1 MADPIVSKYTRPAIE
16 RQDDALDPKTSQPLM
31 LIGTMNETMADQ
43 LAPGSNI
50 AHYRVVSHLGE
61 GGMGSVY
68 LADDT
73 HLGRRVA
80 LKVLPARLAA
90 DPERMHRFV
99 QEARLAS
106 ALTHPNVAYIYE
118 IGEEASKDDGL
129 RFLAMEYVDG
139 EPLSVRL
146 SRGPLPLS
154 ELLSI
159 GAQVADALDDA
170 HSKGIVHR
178 DIKPSNLML
187 TPRGYVK
194 VLDFGLAKLEGPR
207 SGNQPH
213 GDETQLMTG
222 AGVVLGTVAYMS
234 PEQALGRDLDH
245 RTDLF
250 SLGVVLYE
258 MAAARLPFSGATA
271 SETMARILNSQPEAL
286 ARFNYDLPE
295 GLEHVVRKCLE
306 KDRERRY
313 QTARE
318 VLVDLKNIQRDS
330 HGAPLPGSARRN
342 LTAVIVDDEELARA
356 LLREYVA
363 SSAGVEILAECANG
377 FEAVK
382 AISEKKPDLVFL
394 DVQMPK
400 LDGFEVLE
408 LIGSQVAVI
417 FVTAFDQYAMR
428 AFDQHA
434 VDYLLKP
441 FSLERF
447 QKALERARQRL
458 GENPSSG
465 AKALQ
470 TPPAAELAR
479 AARPPREYLQRIVVK
494 DGARVHIIP
503 VERLDYAEAQDDY
516 VSLHSQGKSY
526 LKEQTISSLEAAL
539 DPERFVRI
547 HRSAIVNLERVGK
560 IEPYAKDS
568 RVAVLADGVQLPVS
582 RAGYERLR
590 ALLGN

>member
-1 MADPIVSKYTRPAIE
+1 
-16 RQDDALDPKTSQPLM
+16 
-31 LIGTMNETMADQ
+31 MNETMTDP
-43 LAPGSNI
+43 LVPGSNI
-50 AHYRVVSHLGE
+50 AHYRIVSQLGE
-61 GGMGSVY
+61 GGMGAVY
-68 LADDT
+68 LADDMT
-73 HLGRRVA
+73 LGRRVA
-80 LKVLPARLAA
+80 LKVLPANMAA

-118 IGEEASKDDGL
+118 IGEHDGL
-129 RFLAMEYVDG
+129 RFLAMEYVEG

-146 SRGPLPLS
+146 GRGPLPLS

-159 GAQVADALDDA
+159 GIQVADALDDA

-178 DIKPSNLML
+178 DIKPSNMMI

-194 VLDFGLAKLEGPR
+194 VLDFGLAKLESPR
-207 SGNQPH
+207 SR
-213 GDETQLMTG
+213 DETQLITS
-222 AGVVLGTVAYMS
+222 AGVVMGTVAYMS

-258 MAAARLPFSGATA
+258 MATARLPFSGATV

-286 ARFNYDLPE
+286 ARFNYDVPE
-295 GLEHVVRKCLE
+295 GLERVVRKSLE

-318 VLVDLKNIQRDS
+318 LVVDLKNLERDFA
-330 HGAPLPGSARRN
+330 GASAAVTARRN
-342 LTAVIVDDEELARA
+342 LGAVLVDDEELARA
-356 LLREYVA
+356 LLREYIG
-363 SSAGVEILAECANG
+363 SSPDIEILAECANG

-400 LDGFEVLE
+400 LNGFEVLE
-408 LIGSQVAVI
+408 LIGQEVAVI
-417 FVTAFDQYAMR
+417 FVTAFDQYAMQ
-428 AFDQHA
+428 AFDEHA

-447 QKALERARQRL
+447 QKALERARRRL
-458 GENPSSG
+458 GENRSSVPG
-465 AKALQ
+465 GGSK

-479 AARPPREYLQRIVVK
+479 AARPPREYLQRVVVK

-503 VERLDYAEAQDDY
+503 VDRLDYAEAQDDY
-516 VSLHSQGKSY
+516 VSLHSQGKAY

-539 DPERFVRI
+539 DPDRFVRI
-547 HRSAIVNLERVGK
+547 HRSAIVNLERVEK

-568 RVAVLADGVQLPVS
+568 RVAVLSDGAQLPVS

-590 ALLGN
+590 ALLDS